1 MHPMADETNEL
12 LGRLLREVV
21 ETRQTLGERIDT
33 VEIKIETFRSEMLG
47 HVDELYRRIDRL
59 ETEYQAIRAALGRI
73 EQSIAEDSVR
83 RDALRRQ
90 LGELKERIA
99 DLELRLAQLEHESGD
114 AHEA

>member
-1 MHPMADETNEL
+1 MADETNEL
-12 LGRLLREVV
+12 LARLLREVV
-21 ETRQTLGERIDT
+21 DGRETLGERIDT

-90 LGELKERIA
+90 LGELRERIA
-99 DLELRLAQLEHESGD
+99 ELELRLADLEHEADESHD
-114 AHEA
+114 A